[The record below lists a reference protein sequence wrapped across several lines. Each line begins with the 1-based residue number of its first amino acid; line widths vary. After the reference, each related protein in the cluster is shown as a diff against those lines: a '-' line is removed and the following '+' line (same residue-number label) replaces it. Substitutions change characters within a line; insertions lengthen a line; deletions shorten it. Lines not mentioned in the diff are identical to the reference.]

1 MVAKKK
7 RPVQSVER
15 ALDILD
21 CLANH
26 GVPMRS
32 IDIAG
37 ELALHPST
45 ANNLIR
51 TLYRRR
57 YLSRAEG
64 GRYGVGIQCYV
75 LGEIVDRWEE
85 LRRLST
91 PIIQR
96 LSAETGDNSYIGV
109 LADGRLLTIAFA
121 EGTGPVIVS
130 RKHAWAEQ
138 VHCTASGK
146 ILLAFDA
153 RGFDELAQSDVPL
166 QKYTDR
172 TITDPSA
179 LRKEIERIGRT
190 GYSVCREEGCEG
202 VTALGVPV
210 FTRKDQFI
218 CALSQPFPTYSIR
231 CGKVSVQERVA
242 LLHRYAHEIGN
253 AHDEIRR
260 AQQEN

>member
-1 MVAKKK
+1 MRRDLQYGSMSNHNMVAKKK

-85 LRRLST
+85 LRRLT
-91 PIIQR
+91 
-96 LSAETGDNSYIGV
+96 N
-109 LADGRLLTIAFA
+109 
-121 EGTGPVIVS
+121 
-130 RKHAWAEQ
+130 HA
-138 VHCTASGK
+138 
-146 ILLAFDA
+146 
-153 RGFDELAQSDVPL
+153 
-166 QKYTDR
+166 
-172 TITDPSA
+172 
-179 LRKEIERIGRT
+179 
-190 GYSVCREEGCEG
+190 
-202 VTALGVPV
+202 
-210 FTRKDQFI
+210 
-218 CALSQPFPTYSIR
+218 
-231 CGKVSVQERVA
+231 
-242 LLHRYAHEIGN
+242 N
-253 AHDEIRR
+253 
-260 AQQEN
+260 